1 MDPQSERLGTLA
13 AFLAFLIWG
22 LLPFYWKWLGAVPA
36 AEILSHRI
44 VWAVALML
52 IIVVAFQRRELRT
65 ALVDARSLVVAALA
79 GVLVCANW
87 FLYVWSVG
95 AERLVEARL
104 GYYINPLV
112 SVLLGIIVLREKL
125 SRTQVVAVAFAV
137 AGVLVL
143 SISYGKIPWI
153 SLGLASSFGLYGLV
167 KKIGRLNSSVS
178 LLIELVALTPAA
190 LIFLTVRHASGA
202 GSFATA
208 GPAITGLLIGA
219 GVVTVAPLLLFGG
232 AARRIPLSRVG
243 ILQYIAPSLMLLIG
257 TVFYGEPFTTA
268 HAVSFALI
276 WTALAIYT
284 TTLSRRRPAVN
295 SPPRV

>member
-1 MDPQSERLGTLA
+1 PRSERLGTLA

-22 LLPFYWKWLGAVPA
+22 LLPFYWKWLGSVPA
-36 AEILSHRI
+36 AEILAHRI
-44 VWAVALML
+44 VWAVLLML
-52 IIVVAFQRRELRT
+52 IIVPAFQRRQLRS
-65 ALVDARSLVVAALA
+65 ALADRRGLVVASLA
-79 GVLVCANW
+79 GVLVGANW

-95 AERLVEARL
+95 AERLVEASL

-112 SVLLGIIVLREKL
+112 SVLLGVVVLHERL
-125 SRTQVVAVAFAV
+125 SRRQAIAVGFAT

-167 KKIGRLNSSVS
+167 KKTGRLNASVS
-178 LLIELVALTPAA
+178 LLVELVALTPAA
-190 LIFLTVRHASGA
+190 LVFLTIRHAAGT
-202 GSFATA
+202 GSFATV
-208 GPAITGLLIGA
+208 GPVVTGLLVGA
-219 GVVTVAPLLLFGG
+219 GVVTVGPLLLFGG

-276 WTALAIYT
+276 WTALAVYT
-284 TTLSRRRPAVN
+284 TTLPRRRRPVV
-295 SPPRV
+295 SQVPGV